1 MITVEFKT
9 DGKKLSLHM
18 KGHAE
23 AAREGEDIICAS
35 ASMLAYTAAQT
46 MQFLYAD
53 GGLKRKPITEI
64 GKGEARIEAIP
75 ADGSYAEALHT
86 FFVVQVGFHLLA
98 HNYPQY
104 VELISFGESEGT

>member
-1 MITVEFKT
+1 MITAEFRN
-9 DGKKLSLHM
+9 DGKKITLRV

-23 AAREGEDIICAS
+23 AAKEGEDIICAS

-46 MQFLYAD
+46 LQFLWAE

-64 GKGEARIEAIP
+64 EKGNARIVAIP
-75 ADGSYAEALHT
+75 NKDTYAEALHT

-104 VELISFGESEGT
+104 VEIVSFGESERA

>member
-1 MITVEFKT
+1 MIKAEFRN
-9 DGKKLSLHM
+9 DGNKITLRV

-46 MQFLYAD
+46 LQFLWAE
-53 GGLKRKPITEI
+53 GGLKRKPIAEI
-64 GKGEARIEAIP
+64 EKGNARIEVIP
-75 ADGSYAEALHT
+75 NKDTYAEALHT

-104 VELISFGESEGT
+104 VELVSFGESERA